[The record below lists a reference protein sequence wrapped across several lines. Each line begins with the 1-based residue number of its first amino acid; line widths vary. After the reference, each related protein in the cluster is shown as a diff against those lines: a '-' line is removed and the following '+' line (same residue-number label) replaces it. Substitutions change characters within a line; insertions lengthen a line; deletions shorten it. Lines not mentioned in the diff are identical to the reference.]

1 LISHSKQSLIR
12 ESKSNETKRRKKSKR
27 VADLTQTIEPV
38 EIKIETNA
46 DLIMDDKPFQS
57 TSTVLMKP

>member
-1 LISHSKQSLIR
+1 LISHSKQSLVR
-12 ESKSNETKRRKKSKR
+12 ESKSNETKPRKKSKR

-57 TSTVLMKP
+57 TLPEE